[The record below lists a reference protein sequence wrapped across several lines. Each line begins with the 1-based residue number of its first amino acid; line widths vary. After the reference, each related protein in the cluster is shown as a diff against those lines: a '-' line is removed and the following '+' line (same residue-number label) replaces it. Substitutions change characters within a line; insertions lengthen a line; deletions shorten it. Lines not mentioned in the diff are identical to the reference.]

1 MVDLVVFQPLWRTVA
16 SIMKWLWAAGIL
28 FLVDVVFAGV
38 YPNFPTSLEFK
49 RKFEEKDW
57 WETASF
63 YQIYPRSFK
72 DANGDGVG
80 DLLGEFF
87 L

>member
-1 MVDLVVFQPLWRTVA
+1 
-16 SIMKWLWAAGIL
+16 MKRLWAVGVLL
-28 FLVDVVFAGV
+28 FVNFVFAGV
-38 YPNFPTSLEFK
+38 YPNFPTTLDFHK
-49 RKFEEKDW
+49 KLDEKDW

-80 DLLGEFF
+80 DLLG
-87 L
+87 

>member
-1 MVDLVVFQPLWRTVA
+1 
-16 SIMKWLWAAGIL
+16 MKRLWAAGVL
-28 FLVDVVFAGV
+28 FLVNVVFAGV
-38 YPNFPTSLEFK
+38 YPNFPTSLDFK
-49 RKFEEKDW
+49 RKFEEKEW

-80 DLLGEFF
+80 DLLGEF